1 MEGPMAPTKMQSV
14 TMDES
19 ENTTSYGVVTW
30 LVIVA
35 AAIFSFAP
43 FITSYVVQ

>member
-1 MEGPMAPTKMQSV
+1 MAPTKLQSV
-14 TMDES
+14 QADES
-19 ENTTSYGVVTW
+19 ENTTSYGIVIW

-35 AAIFSFAP
+35 AGFFSFAP